1 MKNYQILLTGAVAI
15 AVAVDRRV
23 GGGRRRGRGVCRRNQ
38 GEHATLD
45 VVDSAVRSEGEEG
58 LRRSVRHGG

>member
-1 MKNYQILLTGAVAI
+1 MKNYQILLTGAV

-23 GGGRRRGRGVCRRNQ
+23 GGGRRRGRGVCGRNQ

-45 VVDSAVRSEGEEG
+45 SAV
-58 LRRSVRHGG
+58 